1 MARKKTLKYKDDF
14 GENLDGIERFVFA
27 QSRRAKN
34 MIPVKIETAVRTF
47 ILVPKDM
54 TAERIERLK
63 LKYKN
68 NIEERK

>member
-1 MARKKTLKYKDDF
+1 MARKKAFKHKDDF
-14 GENLDGIERFVFA
+14 GENIEGVERFVIA
-27 QSRRAKN
+27 QLRRAKN

-68 NIEERK
+68 NMEERK